1 MLTEVFDG
9 DIVAELKTMISES
22 VDFRNESSDQQIEE
36 LITKIVL
43 DKSKNLYLSVHE
55 KRALIKIIF
64 NDMRRLGVLQ
74 PLIDDEEITEIM
86 VNGTKR
92 IFVERA
98 GSISE
103 TDIQVESEEKLEDMI
118 QGIVSKVN
126 RTVNETSPLVDA
138 RLPDGSRVSVILPP
152 ISLSGPIMSI
162 RKFPAHPLE
171 LSELVDKNTL
181 SAEAADV
188 LSKMVKARY
197 NIFICGGTGSGKT
210 TFLNAL
216 AAEIAQD
223 ERVVTIE
230 DSAELK
236 LEKIQNVVS
245 TETRSANSQG
255 KGDINTRDLIKM
267 SLRLRPDRII
277 VGEVRGAEAL
287 DMLQAMNTGH
297 AGSFSTGHANSAS
310 DMLRRLETMALI
322 GASLPLTAIRHQI
335 SSALDIIVH
344 LARLRDKSRRVIEIS
359 ELLNLKEGEIE
370 LNPLFIFRENDE
382 SVEGSL
388 CGELSRTENRVINT
402 LKFKMAGIRVPL

>member
-86 VNGTKR
+86 VNGTKH

-230 DSAELK
+230 DSAELN
-236 LEKIQNVVS
+236 LEKIKNVVS

>member
-1 MLTEVFDG
+1 
-9 DIVAELKTMISES
+9 MISES

-230 DSAELK
+230 DSAELN
-236 LEKIQNVVS
+236 LEKIKNVVS

>member
-1 MLTEVFDG
+1 LTEVFDG
-9 DIVAELKTMISES
+9 NIVAELKTMISES

-230 DSAELK
+230 DSAELN
-236 LEKIQNVVS
+236 LEKIKNVVS

>member
-9 DIVAELKTMISES
+9 NIVAELKTMISES

-230 DSAELK
+230 DSAELN
-236 LEKIQNVVS
+236 LEKIKNVVS

>member
-1 MLTEVFDG
+1 MTEVFDG

-86 VNGTKR
+86 VNGTKH

-98 GSISE
+98 GRILE
-103 TDIQVESEEKLEDMI
+103 TDIQIESEEKLEDMI

-310 DMLRRLETMALI
+310 DMLRRLETMALM

>member
-1 MLTEVFDG
+1 VLTEVFDG
-9 DIVAELKTMISES
+9 NIVAELKTMISES

-230 DSAELK
+230 DSAELN
-236 LEKIQNVVS
+236 LEKIKNVVS

>member
-1 MLTEVFDG
+1 
-9 DIVAELKTMISES
+9 MISES

-103 TDIQVESEEKLEDMI
+103 TDIQVESEEKLDDMI

-230 DSAELK
+230 DSAELN
-236 LEKIQNVVS
+236 LEKIKNVVS

>member
-1 MLTEVFDG
+1 MTEVFDG
-9 DIVAELKTMISES
+9 NIVAELKTMISES

-230 DSAELK
+230 DSAELN
-236 LEKIQNVVS
+236 LEKIKNVVS

>member
-1 MLTEVFDG
+1 MTEVFDG

-230 DSAELK
+230 DSAELN
-236 LEKIQNVVS
+236 LEKIKNVVS